1 MSTMPGK
8 LIAYLTVVMQIGLT
22 SCRNKV
28 SPETGMDAPPP
39 PGAENKAPIVAEFLY
54 KDLGYKKGLIT
65 KDDIPFTGHAVQHH
79 TNGKIKSRYEFIDGL
94 LDGVIE
100 EWYDNGNKST
110 YKLYKKGLREGI
122 TIYWDKNGQQT
133 KQVLYRND
141 EEVEVRSSK
150 PEAQK
155 NIQ

>member
-1 MSTMPGK
+1 M
-8 LIAYLTVVMQIGLT
+8 LIGLT

-28 SPETGMDAPPP
+28 SPETGTDAPLP
-39 PGAENKAPIVAEFLY
+39 PGAENKAPVVAEFLY

-65 KDDIPFTGHAVQHH
+65 KDDTPFTGRAVQHH
-79 TNGKIKSRYEFIDGL
+79 ANGEIKSRYEFIDGL

-122 TIYWDKNGQQT
+122 TIYWDENGQQT

-141 EEVEVRSSK
+141 EEVEVRTSK
-150 PEAQK
+150 PEARK
-155 NIQ
+155 DIQ

>member
-1 MSTMPGK
+1 MPGK
-8 LIAYLTVVMQIGLT
+8 LIAYLTVVIQISLT

-28 SPETGMDAPPP
+28 SPETGTDTPPP
-39 PGAENKAPIVAEFLY
+39 PGAENKDPIVAEFLY

-65 KDDIPFTGHAVQHH
+65 KDDIPFTGRAVQHH
-79 TNGKIKSRYEFIDGL
+79 PNGKIKSRYEFIDGL

-122 TIYWDKNGQQT
+122 TVYWDKHGQQT

-141 EEVEVRSSK
+141 EEVEVITGN
-150 PEAQK
+150 PEAKK